1 MTSGAAAKSLP
12 GVRGLVFLGFPLHPP
27 GKAATERAD
36 HLDSVQVPMLF
47 LQGTRDQFARLDLIS
62 TVCRRLEP
70 RATLHL
76 IDDGD
81 HSFNVPKRSGR
92 SSSSVIDELADTMV
106 RWAGSSLGLVR

>member
-1 MTSGAAAKSLP
+1 
-12 GVRGLVFLGFPLHPP
+12 
-27 GKAATERAD
+27 
-36 HLDSVQVPMLF
+36 MLF

-62 TVCRRLEP
+62 TVCGRLEP

-81 HSFNVPKRSGR
+81 HSFNVPKGSGR

-106 RWAGSSLGLVR
+106 QWAGTSLGLVR